1 MRSIIGN
8 RALGHFIYEVV
19 RGLKRR
25 YSFGA
30 MLLVFGMGIGLL
42 VIPSDNSLFAG

>member
-1 MRSIIGN
+1 MIGN

-19 RGLKRR
+19 SRGVKRR
-25 YSFGA
+25 YSFIA

-42 VIPSDNSLFAG
+42 VILLTNSLFAG